1 MRRACNDGGME
12 PPQADRPVRAG
23 RPYMPGY
30 GIVGAD
36 EGSGLLP
43 WSWAVERINAAKN
56 FWVAT
61 VWPDGRPHAMPVWG
75 VWDEGALWFSSAAR
89 SRKIRNLAAEPCCV
103 VTTED
108 AADPVVIEGRAE
120 VITDM
125 KTIKRFLGQSNEK
138 YQTSYTVDFL
148 DPAVNATVA
157 VQPRWVFGLRHD
169 DFSGSPTRWVFDD
182 GAGSIPAART
192 LE

>member
-1 MRRACNDGGME
+1 ME
-12 PPQADRPVRAG
+12 PSQAGHPVRAG

-56 FWVAT
+56 FWVIT

-75 VWDEGALWFSSAAR
+75 VWDEGALWFSSSLR
-89 SRKIRNLAAEPCCV
+89 SRKIRNLVAEPRCV

-108 AADPVVIEGRAE
+108 AADPVMIEGTAE

-125 KTIKRFLGQSNEK
+125 KMIKRFLVRSNEK
-138 YQTSYTVDFL
+138 YQTSYTVEFL

-157 VQPRWVFGLRHD
+157 VQPRWGIGLRHD

-182 GAGSIPAART
+182 DAGAIPAAQT